1 MLEDYSEGETAA
13 MESEMHIK
21 KEPFHCG
28 ELLEGYLLNEP
39 WLRKS
44 PYRMILRTQQV
55 NRRFSCSSDTA
66 WTERRTSSINKQI
79 QL

>member
-21 KEPFHCG
+21 KEPFHYG

-39 WLRKS
+39 WLENH
-44 PYRMILRTQQV
+44 RTDW
-55 NRRFSCSSDTA
+55 F
-66 WTERRTSSINKQI
+66 
-79 QL
+79 

>member
-21 KEPFHCG
+21 EQFHCG

-44 PYRMILRTQQV
+44 SYRRI
-55 NRRFSCSSDTA
+55 FKDT
-66 WTERRTSSINKQI
+66 TGKQAI
-79 QL
+79 VLLFRHGLNGTPDFIH

>member
-21 KEPFHCG
+21 TEPFHCG

-39 WLRKS
+39 
-44 PYRMILRTQQV
+44 V
-55 NRRFSCSSDTA
+55 
-66 WTERRTSSINKQI
+66 
-79 QL
+79 